1 VVLALAVGGLAGEAA
16 AQARRKIYLADYP
29 NIRRANLDGSGV
41 ENLLFL
47 DAADIALDVA
57 GGKMYL
63 TTYSKIQRANL
74 DGTGLQDLITTG
86 LRYPYGLALD
96 VAGGKMYW
104 NDPGTG
110 KIQRANLDGTG
121 VQDLISTGQDDSV
134 GIALD
139 VAGGKMYWT
148 VYRGPHRI
156 QRANLDGT
164 GVQDLVI
171 TGGPIRIAL
180 DVAGGKMYWT
190 DSDYPRIERANLDGY
205 GVQELTSAVYQP
217 RGIALD
223 VAGGKMY
230 WLDAGT
236 DRLMRANLDGSSI
249 QDLGTTGINPWGLA
263 LDLTVGGFAQGFQ
276 PTKVV
281 CKNVTTGQRV
291 NTKSAPGALFWDC
304 AGAGLAVKP
313 GDKLSIAPVGPAL
326 GQTTGGVAHGFQ
338 PAKVV
343 CKNITT
349 GKKAKIILAPNAL
362 SWDCAAAGLVVQ
374 PGDSLKMTLTGT
386 EP

>member
-1 VVLALAVGGLAGEAA
+1 MTRPAGRAWVALVVLALAGVGLAGEAA

-57 GGKMYL
+57 GGKMY
-63 TTYSKIQRANL
+63 
-74 DGTGLQDLITTG
+74 
-86 LRYPYGLALD
+86 
-96 VAGGKMYW
+96 
-104 NDPGTG
+104 
-110 KIQRANLDGTG
+110 
-121 VQDLISTGQDDSV
+121 
-134 GIALD
+134 
-139 VAGGKMYWT
+139 
-148 VYRGPHRI
+148 
-156 QRANLDGT
+156 
-164 GVQDLVI
+164 
-171 TGGPIRIAL
+171 
-180 DVAGGKMYWT
+180 
-190 DSDYPRIERANLDGY
+190 
-205 GVQELTSAVYQP
+205 
-217 RGIALD
+217 
-223 VAGGKMY
+223 

-236 DRLMRANLDGSSI
+236 DKLMRANLDGSSI

-304 AGAGLAVKP
+304 AGAGLVVKP

-343 CKNITT
+343 CKNMTT
-349 GKKAKIILAPNAL
+349 GKKAKIILAPSAL
-362 SWDCAAAGLVVQ
+362 SWDCAAEGLVVQ
-374 PGDSLKMTLTGT
+374 SGDSLKMTLTGT